1 MPTIETIMLFMGA
14 ALALNVTPGPSIAY
28 VMSRTFGQ
36 GRTAGL
42 VSALGLGTGSLLHAI
57 AATLGLS
64 AIVTYSTVA
73 YAVVKYLGAA
83 YLVYLGVSLLRQ
95 RTLRPTDAVLPSLA
109 LSHVYWQGVL
119 TEILNPKIA
128 LFFLSFLPQFVD
140 PARGSVAGQT
150 LFFGLLF
157 HVTGVPINMLVA
169 VTGSGIAA
177 WFSRNRLFE
186 RMRNWL
192 AGIMLIG
199 LRDRPALCQRREC
212 NSHGLCSCPP

>member
-1 MPTIETIMLFMGA
+1 MPATETIVLFMAA

-28 VMSRTFGQ
+28 VMSRSFGQ

-42 VSALGLGTGSLLHAI
+42 VSAVGLATGSLLHAI
-57 AATLGLS
+57 GAALGLS
-64 AIVTYSTVA
+64 ALVA
-73 YAVVKYLGAA
+73 YSPMAFAVIKYLGAA
-83 YLVYLGVSLLRQ
+83 YLVYLGVGLLRQ
-95 RTLRPTDAVLPSLA
+95 RSVLLPDAVPPRLSL
-109 LSHVYWQGVL
+109 SRVYWQGVL

-169 VTGSGIAA
+169 VAGSAIAA
-177 WFSRNRLFE
+177 SFSRNPLLE

-192 AGIMLIG
+192 SGTVLIG
-199 LRDRPALCQRREC
+199 LGVRLALSQKE
-212 NSHGLCSCPP
+212 

>member
-1 MPTIETIMLFMGA
+1 M
-14 ALALNVTPGPSIAY
+14 
-28 VMSRTFGQ
+28 
-36 GRTAGL
+36 
-42 VSALGLGTGSLLHAI
+42 
-57 AATLGLS
+57 
-64 AIVTYSTVA
+64 
-73 YAVVKYLGAA
+73 
-83 YLVYLGVSLLRQ
+83 YLGVSLLRQ
-95 RTLRPTDAVLPSLA
+95 RTLRPTDAVLPNLA

-192 AGIMLIG
+192 AGIVLIG
-199 LRDRPALCQRREC
+199 LGVRLALSERR
-212 NSHGLCSCPP
+212 

>member
-1 MPTIETIMLFMGA
+1 MPATESVVLFMAA
-14 ALALNVTPGPSIAY
+14 ALAVNMTPGPSIAY
-28 VMSRTFGQ
+28 VMSRSFGH

-64 AIVTYSTVA
+64 AIVAYSPMV
-73 YAVVKYLGAA
+73 YAVIKYLGAA
-83 YLVYLGVSLLRQ
+83 YLVYLGVDLLRRRQ
-95 RTLRPTDAVLPSLA
+95 VRIADDGPTGLP
-109 LSHVYWQGVL
+109 LSGVYWQGVL

-150 LFFGLLF
+150 LFFGLVF

-169 VTGSGIAA
+169 VAGSAIAV
-177 WFSRNRLFE
+177 WFSRNPLFE
-186 RMRNWL
+186 QIRNWL
-192 AGIMLIG
+192 SSIVLIG
-199 LRDRPALCQRREC
+199 LGVRLALSERR
-212 NSHGLCSCPP
+212 

>member
-1 MPTIETIMLFMGA
+1 MPASETILLFMAA

-28 VMSRTFGQ
+28 VMSRSFGQ

-42 VSALGLGTGSLLHAI
+42 VSAIGLGTGSLLHALG
-57 AATLGLS
+57 ATLGLS
-64 AIVTYSTVA
+64 ALVA
-73 YAVVKYLGAA
+73 YSPMAFAVIKYLGAA
-83 YLVYLGVSLLRQ
+83 YLVYLGVGLLRQ
-95 RTLRPTDAVLPSLA
+95 RTVRLANAVPPRLA
-109 LSHVYWQGVL
+109 LSRVYWQGVL

-169 VTGSGIAA
+169 VAGGAIAA
-177 WFSRNRLFE
+177 SFSRHPVLE

-192 AGIMLIG
+192 SGTVLIG
-199 LRDRPALCQRREC
+199 LGVRLALSQKE
-212 NSHGLCSCPP
+212 

>member
-1 MPTIETIMLFMGA
+1 MPATETIMLFMAA

-28 VMSRTFGQ
+28 VMSRSFGQ

-42 VSALGLGTGSLLHAI
+42 VSAVGLGTGSLLHAI
-57 AATLGLS
+57 GATLGLS
-64 AIVTYSTVA
+64 AVVAYSPMA
-73 YAVVKYLGAA
+73 YAVIKYLGAA
-83 YLVYLGVSLLRQ
+83 YLVYLGVGLLRQ
-95 RTLRPTDAVLPSLA
+95 RTVRVADAVLPRLSL
-109 LSHVYWQGVL
+109 SRVYCQGVL

-169 VTGSGIAA
+169 IAGSAIAA
-177 WFSRNRLFE
+177 SFSRNPLLERL
-186 RMRNWL
+186 RNWL
-192 AGIMLIG
+192 SGTVLIG
-199 LRDRPALCQRREC
+199 LGVRLALSERR
-212 NSHGLCSCPP
+212 

>member
-1 MPTIETIMLFMGA
+1 MPTTETIVLFMAA

-28 VMSRTFGQ
+28 VMSRSFSQ

-42 VSALGLGTGSLLHAI
+42 VSALGLGTGSLFHAI

-64 AIVTYSTVA
+64 AIVAYSPVA
-73 YAVVKYLGAA
+73 YAVVKYLGAG
-83 YLVYLGVSLLRQ
+83 YLVYLGVDLLRQ
-95 RTLRPTDAVLPSLA
+95 RTVRRAYAVPARLSLGR
-109 LSHVYWQGVL
+109 VYWQGVL

-169 VTGSGIAA
+169 VAGSAIAVSFA
-177 WFSRNRLFE
+177 RNPLSE
-186 RMRNWL
+186 RIRDWL
-192 AGIMLIG
+192 AGTVLIG
-199 LRDRPALCQRREC
+199 LGVRLALSERRQ
-212 NSHGLCSCPP
+212 

>member
-1 MPTIETIMLFMGA
+1 MPATETVVLFMAA
-14 ALALNVTPGPSIAY
+14 ALVVNMTPGPSIAY
-28 VMSRTFGQ
+28 VMSRSFGQ

-64 AIVTYSTVA
+64 AIVAYSPMV
-73 YAVVKYLGAA
+73 YAVIKYLGAA
-83 YLVYLGVSLLRQ
+83 YLVYLGVDLLRRRQ
-95 RTLRPTDAVLPSLA
+95 VRIADDGPTGLP
-109 LSHVYWQGVL
+109 LSGVYWQGVL

-150 LFFGLLF
+150 LFFGLVF

-169 VTGSGIAA
+169 VAGSAIAV
-177 WFSRNRLFE
+177 WFSRNPLFE
-186 RMRNWL
+186 QIRNWL
-192 AGIMLIG
+192 SSIVLIG
-199 LRDRPALCQRREC
+199 LGVRLALSERR
-212 NSHGLCSCPP
+212 